1 MSSRCIQLVQI
12 SVAIKSHRT
21 LPHNFEMYW
30 SLWGI
35 LHLGQVKFV
44 DCNQILD
51 QVADQN
57 FVAKFHM

>member
-12 SVAIKSHRT
+12 SVAVKKSHRA
-21 LPHNFEMYW
+21 LPHNFKMYW
-30 SLWGI
+30 SLRGI
-35 LHLGQVKFV
+35 LHLGQLKFV

-57 FVAKFHM
+57 L